1 VSEKVQAYFLSDLH
15 LESETDS
22 NFFVLKDFLSQR
34 ILKKDISHLFLL
46 GDIFDLWVSDH
57 HYFRDRFS
65 ATIGLFKELRHHGV
79 EIHYFE
85 GNHDLD
91 LQPFFEKEGF
101 VIHAQ
106 ASEMVLGRK
115 KWLMEHGDQMDPEDR
130 GYLFLR
136 WLLRTPVMRWLERS
150 LPGLVVQWIG
160 DSLSSTSR
168 RYTTHLRE
176 GLGSF
181 ESERRE
187 KIFRKILKHVE
198 KLLRRGRSFDFH
210 ISGHVHE
217 QFHEVF
223 RIQNQSVELINLGSW
238 LGPQKWIGFYS
249 EERGFCFEDWKS
261 SAP

>member
-1 VSEKVQAYFLSDLH
+1 M
-15 LESETDS
+15 DS
-22 NFFVLKDFLSQR
+22 NFFVLRDFLNQR
-34 ILKKDISHLFLL
+34 IFKKDITHLFLL

-57 HYFRDRFS
+57 RYFLERFS
-65 ATIGLFKELRHHGV
+65 GTIDMLRELLDHGV

-85 GNHDLD
+85 GNHDID

-101 VIHAQ
+101 VIHEK
-106 ASEMVLGRK
+106 ASQISLGRK
-115 KWLMEHGDQMDPEDR
+115 EWLMEHGDQMDPEDR

-136 WLLRTPVMRWLERS
+136 WLLRTPVLRILERS
-150 LPGLVVQWIG
+150 LPGPVVQWIG

-168 RYTTHLRE
+168 RYTNRLRE
-176 GLGSF
+176 GLGNL

-187 KIFRKILKHVE
+187 KIFRKIVRHLERLLK
-198 KLLRRGRSFDFH
+198 LGGSFDLH

-217 QFHEVF
+217 QFHEVLQ
-223 RIQNQSVELINLGSW
+223 IENQSVELINLGSW